1 MFASACGSMGRG
13 NCRCGEMVLPGHR
26 PNASAPKIAGH
37 AKQVSQ
43 FLQTE
48 RFDHISVGAE
58 AISLIGIRF
67 VSSGTEQDNRHLRRF
82 GVASHPAKE
91 LEAVHLRHLDV
102 ADDEVWERMRSA
114 FVIFAFMTQ
123 IAHGFETVLDNVK
136 RGMGVG
142 ASQCCFEQERVLG

>member
-1 MFASACGSMGRG
+1 MAKARMARASERDDWADSVSGAWRPAMFASACGSMGRG
-13 NCRCGEMVLPGHR
+13 NCRCGEMVLPCHR

-82 GVASHPAKE
+82 RVASHPAK
-91 LEAVHLRHLDV
+91 
-102 ADDEVWERMRSA
+102 
-114 FVIFAFMTQ
+114 
-123 IAHGFETVLDNVK
+123 
-136 RGMGVG
+136 
-142 ASQCCFEQERVLG
+142 